1 MSPSSESPYSP
12 FAPPSIINPPNPST
26 LPPGLVPISPIR
38 SDYRTDTEIS
48 AWLTTR
54 HAVTSDK
61 NVWAFWHSGFL
72 TMRPWCRRNII
83 NWVRRLGPDWT
94 VHVVDCVPGSETNV
108 RHYVPDEYLPDAFI
122 NGTMDGPS
130 VGPHSGD
137 IVRLP
142 LLWLYGGVWLD
153 AGTLLFRH
161 IDDICWRQLEDP
173 NTPYEMAG
181 FVLKLRP
188 EEDAMINGFIAAKRG
203 NPFIKRWHDI
213 YAAMWT
219 GGVTNADG
227 FHKHPLLRH
236 LPLLN
241 PPLSSSNLELDVTM
255 ETFTD
260 YLAHF
265 VALERLR
272 KLIDPNDG
280 FNGPKY
286 YRENILFAKAME
298 ETFYV
303 QPKTKWSGPRQ
314 FAYLAT
320 RRMEQSN
327 GQPDNY
333 NEKQREAQDFV
344 HDALA
349 NSSTMKLS
357 HGYPGGKDFL
367 ADLWDLPENENA
379 DCEPGTFAE
388 YLRWAS
394 VHLDQTRKMIPYKI
408 DNTREKVYH
417 VGVLKPV
424 EDLNSQCSAT

>member
-1 MSPSSESPYSP
+1 M
-12 FAPPSIINPPNPST
+12 
-26 LPPGLVPISPIR
+26 
-38 SDYRTDTEIS
+38 
-48 AWLTTR
+48 
-54 HAVTSDK
+54 
-61 NVWAFWHSGFL
+61 WA
-72 TMRPWCRRNII
+72 
-83 NWVRRLGPDWT
+83 
-94 VHVVDCVPGSETNV
+94 
-108 RHYVPDEYLPDAFI
+108 
-122 NGTMDGPS
+122 
-130 VGPHSGD
+130 
-137 IVRLP
+137 
-142 LLWLYGGVWLD
+142 
-153 AGTLLFRH
+153 
-161 IDDICWRQLEDP
+161 
-173 NTPYEMAG
+173 
-181 FVLKLRP
+181 
-188 EEDAMINGFIAAKRG
+188 
-203 NPFIKRWHDI
+203 
-213 YAAMWT
+213 

-241 PPLSSSNLELDVTM
+241 PPLSNSNLELNVTM
-255 ETFTD
+255 EAFTD

-272 KLIDPNDG
+272 KIIDPNDG

-320 RRMEQSN
+320 RRLEQN
-327 GQPDNY
+327 DGQSDNY

-388 YLRWAS
+388 YLRWGS
-394 VHLDQTRKMIPYKI
+394 VHLDQTRKVVPYEI
-408 DNTREKVYH
+408 DNTKEKVYH
-417 VGVLKPV
+417 VGVLQPV
-424 EDLNSQCSAT
+424 EDLNSSET